1 MTERF
6 ANAGQVA
13 ERYRIERRLGQ
24 GGMGVVYL
32 AHDLRYARPVAL
44 KTLSNLTAQG
54 IYDLK
59 REFRALADLKH
70 PNLVALYEL
79 SSDGERWFFT
89 MEAIDGVDIV
99 HHLRGES
106 HGPLQDRA
114 EQPVPLEDH
123 EKLRGVFVQLV
134 EGVRGLHRA
143 HKLHCDLK
151 PSNVLVTP
159 EGRLVILDFG
169 LVSDQSVE
177 PNEENPGRVFG
188 TPAYMSPEQARGEPL
203 TEASDWYSVGVILYR
218 LLTGML
224 PFSGPPR
231 ELLQKKLTRAA
242 PPPAALLRG
251 IPPDLNELCTG
262 LLRRNAD
269 DRLTGSD
276 VRRVTSGWLLPADA
290 YWIQPTHSLAPPVN
304 DPRFVGRDEHLR
316 ALADAADAARR
327 GPPVM
332 VHVLGRSGMGK
343 TALLKHFVDGPFLR
357 SESVVLRGLC
367 YERETV
373 PYKALDAAMDS
384 LTQYLIAQ
392 PDHEVTRVLPDDM
405 NALTRLF
412 PVLDRVP
419 AVRNRP
425 APDASEDSSRLRERA
440 VLAMKQLLLRISE
453 RRAVILWIDDLHWG
467 DVDSA
472 RLLVDLVTGSDSP
485 PILLLLSYRTEPA
498 ATSPCLTVL
507 LNEVMLPKRS
517 YEVRTLPVDGLS
529 VADAQQLVFQLLEDS
544 HPDLVNA
551 SERIARECDGIPL
564 FITELSHIAA
574 DSDPFSRSG
583 PDAELSLR
591 QMLQRRVLRQP
602 AAPRSVLEMMAV
614 AGRPM
619 RIDVL
624 LLSCGMTQQQ
634 RDLVRQLGV
643 DNMVRTYGD
652 VPNEMVELYHD
663 RVREAV
669 LDAADPE
676 VLKRCHAVLAA
687 ALYREEDGRPEAL
700 LEHWLGAGVTD
711 RAADHAI
718 AAADRAAWALA
729 HNHATDL
736 YHSAIGLLPA
746 DDPRLPEVRRRYA
759 DALTNSGRGA
769 EAGEMYELAAKSM
782 PRDAA
787 RALRRTAAQQYLRSG
802 RFPQADEL
810 IRSLLAELGTDYP
823 TSLEDVVRAID
834 QDRAALTDPTL
845 TDVNAEPPTREHL
858 EMLWEV
864 GRDLREVDPLHAE
877 FLHTRWQRLAEQY
890 GDPQRKWRRMYNHAL
905 ALAARGD
912 PASEPDIRR
921 AILEL
926 TKVADEEG
934 SRRLLMETKHA
945 QATAALLLGHFPAAV
960 AGGAEADALAAGLP
974 GTSFERF
981 AARAVRFSGL
991 AAVGELVTLARE
1003 LPGAVREALEID
1015 NRFALARMNH
1025 FIAMMHWRQ
1034 DDPGEAF
1041 GEIAV
1046 LQQYTTGMELN
1057 AIRIRMTLTTSA
1069 THLYAGNVE
1078 AAWREIADL
1087 WPHYTRSAVRRVA
1100 YWEAVTRVQ
1109 RAAVALARANDPKHT
1124 VEMLSVAQKDA
1135 SWLLSQPAHWIRAHG
1150 LAIAGA
1156 VTAATGDNARAVDL
1170 LGEAASAFDDAT
1182 MRLCGAA
1189 ARRLRG
1195 TLLGDR
1201 EGKAERITA
1210 DALMME
1216 QGIRNPARWTTML
1229 ATLPSK

>member
-1 MTERF
+1 LTERF
-6 ANAGQVA
+6 ANEVQVA
-13 ERYRIERRLGQ
+13 DRYRIERQLGQ

-32 AHDLRYARPVAL
+32 AHDLRYGRPVAL

-59 REFRALADLKH
+59 REFRTLADLKH

-79 SSDGERWFFT
+79 ESDGDRWFFT
-89 MEAIDGVDIV
+89 MEAIEGVDIV

-106 HGPLQDRA
+106 QGPLQDRA

-134 EGVRGLHRA
+134 EGVRALHRA

-177 PNEENPGRVFG
+177 TTDENPGRIFG
-188 TPAYMSPEQARGEPL
+188 TPAYMSPEQARGAPL
-203 TEASDWYSVGVILYR
+203 SEASDWYSVGVILYR

-224 PFSGPPR
+224 PFTGPPR
-231 ELLQKKLTRAA
+231 ELLQKKITRAA
-242 PPPAALLRG
+242 PPPAALLKG
-251 IPPDLNELCTG
+251 IPPDLNELCTA
-262 LLRRNAD
+262 LLRRNAE
-269 DRLTGSD
+269 DRLTGAD
-276 VRRVTSGWLLPADA
+276 VRRITSGWLLPADA
-290 YWIQPTHSLAPPVN
+290 YWVQPSNSLAPPAT

-343 TALLKHFVDGPFLR
+343 SALLRHFVDGPFLR
-357 SESVVLRGLC
+357 SASVVLRGLC

-384 LTQYLIAQ
+384 LTQYLIGQ
-392 PDHEVTRVLPDDM
+392 PDDEVTRLLPADM

-419 AVRNRP
+419 AVRNRQT
-425 APDASEDSSRLRERA
+425 ADQSESGSGLRERA
-440 VLAMKQLLLRISE
+440 VLALKQLLSRISE
-453 RRAVILWIDDLHWG
+453 TRPVILWIDDLHWG

-472 RLLVDLVTGSDSP
+472 RLLVDLVTGSDAP

-498 ATSPCLTVL
+498 ATSPCLTAL
-507 LNEVMLPKRS
+507 LNEVMLPNRS
-517 YEVRTLPVDGLS
+517 YAVRTLPVDGLS

-544 HPDLVNA
+544 HPDLVSA

-574 DSDPFSRSG
+574 DSDPFSRTG
-583 PDAELSLR
+583 LDAELSLR
-591 QMLQRRVLRQP
+591 QMLERRVLRQA

-624 LLSCGMTQQQ
+624 LASCGMTQHD
-634 RDLVRQLGV
+634 RDIVRGLAT
-643 DNMVRTYGD
+643 DNMLRTYGD

-676 VLKRCHAVLAA
+676 ALRRCHAVLAA
-687 ALYREEDGRPEAL
+687 SLHREEGGRPAAL

-736 YHSAIGLLPA
+736 YHSAIGLMA
-746 DDPRLPEVRRRYA
+746 RDDPRLPEVRRRYA

-782 PRDAA
+782 PLDQA
-787 RALRRTAAQQYLRSG
+787 RALRRVAAQQYLRSG

-810 IRSLLAELGTDYP
+810 IRALLEELGTDYP
-823 TSLEDVVRAID
+823 NNLEDVVRAID
-834 QDRAALTDPTL
+834 QDRAALNDPTL
-845 TDVNAEPPTREHL
+845 TDVNVAPPTPEHL
-858 EMLWEV
+858 EMLWQI

-877 FLHTRWQRLAEQY
+877 FLHTRWLRLAEQH
-890 GDPQRKWRRMYNHAL
+890 GDPHRKWRRSYNRAL
-905 ALAARGD
+905 LLGARGN
-912 PASEPDIRR
+912 PSAEPDIRR
-921 AILEL
+921 AIVEL
-926 TKVADEEG
+926 TKGAEEAG
-934 SRRLLMETKHA
+934 DRRLLMETKHIE
-945 QATAALLLGHFPAAV
+945 ATTALLMGRFPTAIAC
-960 AGGAEADALAAGLP
+960 GGDADALAAGLP
-974 GTSFERF
+974 GASFERF
-981 AARAVRFSGL
+981 AARSVRFSGL
-991 AAVGELVTLARE
+991 VAVGELVTLARE

-1025 FIAMMHWRQ
+1025 FIALMHWRA
-1034 DDPGEAF
+1034 DDPESAHGELH
-1041 GEIAV
+1041 V

-1057 AIRIRMTLTTSA
+1057 AIRIRMTLTTTA
-1069 THLYAGNVE
+1069 THLYSGQVE
-1078 AAWREIADL
+1078 AAWREVADL
-1087 WPHYTRSAVRRVA
+1087 WQHYTRSAVRRVV
-1100 YWEAVTRVQ
+1100 YWEAMTRMA
-1109 RAAVALARANDPKHT
+1109 RAAVALARAADPKLSH
-1124 VEMLSVAQKDA
+1124 EMLGVAQKDA
-1135 SWLLSQPAHWIRAHG
+1135 AWMLSQPAEWIRAHG
-1150 LAIAGA
+1150 LVIAGA
-1156 VTAATGDNARAVDL
+1156 VTATTGENQRAIDL
-1170 LGEAASAFDDAT
+1170 LGESASAFDDAT
-1182 MRLCGAA
+1182 MRLSAAA
-1189 ARRLRG
+1189 ARRLRA

-1216 QGIRNPARWTTML
+1216 QGIRNPARWTAML
-1229 ATLPSK
+1229 ATVPSK